1 MKASIV
7 IANYNNSNFIEECIN
22 SLKSQTY
29 KDIEIIFFDDNS
41 KDNSINVI
49 EKFSNIKILQNK
61 TQTKYGSLN
70 QINAFK
76 KSIEISTGDI
86 IFFLDSDDYFKKDK
100 IEKIINF
107 FLKNN
112 EKKIVFDFPTILKQN
127 KKINIQKKNNFF
139 NTYWGYIHPTSCISI
154 RKEFINELFENI
166 VNEKFTDIWLD
177 LRILLFSKYINKY
190 NVIEENLTFYRQYE
204 GNVSSKFKKFN
215 KFWWKRRSQAHDYF
229 FNLMKLNNINT
240 KKNLDFYVTK
250 LVNKFI

>member
-107 FLKNN
+107 FLDNN

>member
-112 EKKIVFDFPTILKQN
+112 EKKIVFDFPIILKQN
-127 KKINIQKKNNFF
+127 KKINIKKKNNFF

-240 KKNLDFYVTK
+240 KKNLDFYFTK